1 MRPQLRESAE
11 HQADIPDRIGD
22 PPAPSQD
29 PPRWDPGPSF
39 EEALASAS
47 GPEKAAAD
55 MLPLDATFDP
65 DTHEGA
71 GEPPLFQL
79 LLCVMLYYIML
90 FDDVLCHDVLC
101 CVVLCYIALRL
112 DVLRRAVLCDT
123 MLRGAVLL
131 RCSAP

>member
-71 GEPPLFQL
+71 GEPSMFQL
-79 LLCVMLYYIML
+79 LLYVT
-90 FDDVLCHDVLC
+90 
-101 CVVLCYIALRL
+101 LCYILL
-112 DVLRRAVLCDT
+112 FFDVLY
-123 MLRGAVLL
+123 
-131 RCSAP
+131 